1 MDCITNKYGI
11 KRLCEKYDIGI
22 GYDVN
27 QHMLRHTFATR
38 CIESGMPAN
47 VLQKIMGHHDLR
59 TTLEVYCDVF
69 ANYEKQHSVQT
80 YDYLK
85 ENGLLLKDV
94 KQKENTMP
102 KEELQKI
109 INKLNDMYEKQDD
122 KLIKILKM
130 VA

>member
-1 MDCITNKYGI
+1 M
-11 KRLCEKYDIGI
+11 
-22 GYDVN
+22 
-27 QHMLRHTFATR
+27 
-38 CIESGMPAN
+38 
-47 VLQKIMGHHDLR
+47 
-59 TTLEVYCDVF
+59 
-69 ANYEKQHSVQT
+69 
-80 YDYLK
+80 
-85 ENGLLLKDV
+85 LLKDV